1 MSDLD
6 LLVHRI
12 RPAAAEPEG
21 ALVLLHGRGADEHDL
36 FPLLDALDPERRLLG
51 ITPRGPLSLPPGGAH
66 WYRLGGIPT
75 PDPGTFWPTYEAAA
89 AFLDALPVP
98 TERVLLGGFSQGAV
112 MSWALGL
119 GAGRPRPAGIMA
131 LSGFMPEVPDFEL
144 DLSGLEGYPLAVAH
158 GSLDPVIPVELG
170 RLAVERLRAAGADP
184 LWRESPVPHTID
196 PRALPELQAFVASAT
211 A

>member
-1 MSDLD
+1 VSAVTLRH
-6 LLVHRI
+6 LE
-12 RPAAAEPEG
+12 RPAAGEPEG
-21 ALVLLHGRGADEHDL
+21 ALVLLHGRGADEYDL

-89 AFLDALPVP
+89 AFLDTLPVP
-98 TERVLLGGFSQGAV
+98 MERVLLGGFSQGAV

-144 DLSGLEGYPLAVAH
+144 DLTGLEGYPLAVAH
-158 GSLDPVIPVELG
+158 GLLDPVIPVELG

-196 PRALPELQAFVASAT
+196 PRVLPELQAFVASAT